1 MWKQRAVSL
10 CSCIALLPLIVACTG
25 GPGSPPQAYAPPA
38 PSSPPSFA
46 AIQTGLT
53 PRYAAP
59 AAEAAALPYQAAGVP
74 AGPGGVY
81 TVAARTSPGAII
93 VMLPGAGAVFPTDPA
108 LWAAQGFDV
117 VAPPPAELYRLAA
130 VQESAT
136 AHLIAEAEA
145 LADAPVWLI
154 GPNSAIQAAMAALPP
169 AGSGQVS
176 GVVVTSAATG
186 AGTCNEE
193 MTYSYD
199 GSGPPKLSVRKSGD
213 ACGPGSP
220 FAIAPNSTVA
230 PPGPAIPQHRPR
242 LIETS
247 VPAAPGHAPRVIE
260 ADAGGQLAT
269 PAQQQAT
276 VRQIA
281 DLIKSAPPG

>member
-117 VAPPPAELYRLAA
+117 VAPPP
-130 VQESAT
+130 
-136 AHLIAEAEA
+136 
-145 LADAPVWLI
+145 
-154 GPNSAIQAAMAALPP
+154 
-169 AGSGQVS
+169 
-176 GVVVTSAATG
+176 
-186 AGTCNEE
+186 
-193 MTYSYD
+193 
-199 GSGPPKLSVRKSGD
+199 
-213 ACGPGSP
+213 
-220 FAIAPNSTVA
+220 
-230 PPGPAIPQHRPR
+230 GPAIPQHRPR

>member
-1 MWKQRAVSL
+1 MAPAVGQAGGGSLKTRNHRAGTCTGDPGPGGPGRRGAMWQERAVSL

-130 VQESAT
+130 VQE
-136 AHLIAEAEA
+136 
-145 LADAPVWLI
+145 
-154 GPNSAIQAAMAALPP
+154 
-169 AGSGQVS
+169 
-176 GVVVTSAATG
+176 
-186 AGTCNEE
+186 
-193 MTYSYD
+193 
-199 GSGPPKLSVRKSGD
+199 
-213 ACGPGSP
+213 
-220 FAIAPNSTVA
+220 
-230 PPGPAIPQHRPR
+230 
-242 LIETS
+242 
-247 VPAAPGHAPRVIE
+247 
-260 ADAGGQLAT
+260 
-269 PAQQQAT
+269 
-276 VRQIA
+276 
-281 DLIKSAPPG
+281 